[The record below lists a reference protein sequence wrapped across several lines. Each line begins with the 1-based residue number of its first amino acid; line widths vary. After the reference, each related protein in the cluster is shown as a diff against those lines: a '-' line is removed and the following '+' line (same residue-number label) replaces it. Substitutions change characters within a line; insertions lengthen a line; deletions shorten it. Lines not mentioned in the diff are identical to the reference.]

1 MTKTYSL
8 LELLKKPPKDWPKVI
23 RTKWRFWP
31 TEASCLS
38 PKGKTIGKC
47 LRNATYQW
55 LSYDITNPVNDFVKE
70 CGNIGNYLEDK
81 MIRECQTKGILP
93 KELNKKSVRKQQV
106 TILQDCLLSGEIDI
120 LIGGGTQNAGVEVK
134 SYVNST
140 YKVQVAPK
148 DPHLLQAFLYLCLF
162 EPKQPYYIIAYKPSP
177 LSKWA
182 TEDVYHRIDKVVL
195 DNKTYPVINSKIDKR
210 ITLEGIL
217 ERYATLRKQVETEII
232 PKREF
237 SKTSKTCEYCPFHK
251 QCWNVDPEGEFK
263 SKGECNG

>member
-1 MTKTYSL
+1 MTKKYSL
-8 LELLKKPPKDWPKVI
+8 LDLLKHPPRDWPKVI
-23 RTKWRFWP
+23 RRPWRFWP
-31 TEASCLS
+31 TEASCLTEQS
-38 PKGKTIGKC
+38 KVIGKC
-47 LRNATYQW
+47 LRNSWYQW
-55 LSYDITNPVNDFVKE
+55 MSYDITNPVNDFVKE

-81 MIRECQTKGILP
+81 MIRECQAKGILP
-93 KELNKKSVRKQQV
+93 KDLNKRSVRKQQV
-106 TILQDCLLSGEIDI
+106 KILGDAELSGEIDI

-140 YKVQVAPK
+140 YKVQAAPK

-182 TEDVYHRIDKVVL
+182 TEDVYHRIDSVKL
-195 DNKTYPVINSKIDKR
+195 NDYTYPVVNGKIDKR

-217 ERYATLRKQVETEII
+217 ERYAQLRKYVEAKKL

-237 SKTSKTCEYCPFHK
+237 SKTSKPCEYCPFHN
-251 QCWNVDPEGEFK
+251 QCWNVDTEGTTL
-263 SKGECNG
+263 